1 MFRYPQGIMK
11 KLPNFKQH
19 LIQFTG
25 LTDIAFS
32 KGLRKNVDITIA
44 HVVKLPMLAGLR
56 PILYEPR
63 RGGNTSSQILL
74 VGMEIDLNTMNSLGE
89 NQKRM
94 TMQQIFFP
102 KIIRTWSGRAITL
115 SNRVLSSY

>member
-1 MFRYPQGIMK
+1 MK
-11 KLPNFKQH
+11 KLRNFKQH

-25 LTDIAFS
+25 LTDIVFS

-63 RGGNTSSQILL
+63 GWKHEFPNLIGGN
-74 VGMEIDLNTMNSLGE
+74 GN
-89 NQKRM
+89 
-94 TMQQIFFP
+94 
-102 KIIRTWSGRAITL
+102 
-115 SNRVLSSY
+115 